1 MKYTWNEDTLMHFKF
16 NSSYN
21 NRENVVKDIR
31 EYVENNCTLEDGET
45 EQDLIDDLVSATY
58 LNK

>member
-1 MKYTWNEDTLMHFKF
+1 MKYAWNEDTLMHFKF
-16 NSSYN
+16 NSNYN

-45 EQDLIDDLVSATY
+45 EQDLIDDLVSAIY
-58 LNK
+58 LNN

>member
-16 NSSYN
+16 NSNYN
-21 NRENVVKDIR
+21 NKENVVKDIR

-45 EQDLIDDLVSATY
+45 EQDLIDDLVSAIY
-58 LNK
+58 LNN